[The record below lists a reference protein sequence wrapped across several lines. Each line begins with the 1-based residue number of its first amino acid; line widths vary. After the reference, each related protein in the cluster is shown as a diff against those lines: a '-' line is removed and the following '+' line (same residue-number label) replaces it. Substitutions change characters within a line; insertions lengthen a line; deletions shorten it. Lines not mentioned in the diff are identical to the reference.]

1 MTNYTDTIREAITS
15 ALDAIRAAQKEVFAH
30 ANQQRESLIELL
42 AEMRD
47 TANVIHDMSG
57 ICEGAGSA
65 LIDIAEESAHVA
77 DVMNESTYDF
87 DLVPNGSY
95 EGLVGF
101 CDECGREIRA
111 DEKYNALGND
121 DFVCSDCMDERD
133 AEAEPDTT
141 ETEPAATADHDS
153 TDDEG
158 TDAVEE
164 TVEA

>member
-15 ALDAIRAAQKEVFAH
+15 ALDTIRAAQKEAFAH

-42 AEMRD
+42 TEMRG

-87 DLVPNGSY
+87 DLIPEGSY
-95 EGLVGF
+95 EGLIGF

-111 DEKYNALGND
+111 DEEYDTLGRD
-121 DFVCSDCMDERD
+121 DFVCSDCMDGRD
-133 AEAEPDTT
+133 SKTESDTA
-141 ETEPAATADHDS
+141 ETEPAATAGRDS
-153 TDDEG
+153 IDDEG
-158 TDAVEE
+158 TDVVEE

>member
-15 ALDAIRAAQKEVFAH
+15 ALDTIRAAQKEAFAH
-30 ANQQRESLIELL
+30 ANQQRVSLIELL
-42 AEMRD
+42 TEMRN

-57 ICEGAGSA
+57 ICEEAGST

-87 DLVPNGSY
+87 DLVPEGSY
-95 EGLVGF
+95 EGLIGF

-111 DEKYNALGND
+111 DERYDTLGHD

-133 AEAEPDTT
+133 SKT
-141 ETEPAATADHDS
+141 ETDTAEIEPAAADHDS
-153 TDDEG
+153 TDGEG
-158 TDAVEE
+158 TDVVEE